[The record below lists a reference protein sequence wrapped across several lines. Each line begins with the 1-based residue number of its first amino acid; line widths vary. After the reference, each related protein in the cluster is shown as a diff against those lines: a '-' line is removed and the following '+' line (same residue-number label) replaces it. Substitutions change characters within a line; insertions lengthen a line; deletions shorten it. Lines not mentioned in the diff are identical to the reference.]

1 MSTKIMIP
9 FEATHPGTV
18 ILDEINARNISQKEL
33 AHELGVLP
41 TFLNEIL
48 KGKRAI
54 TADFAILLEKSL
66 GISADYWMK
75 FQSQYDIDKA
85 RLKEKNIRKI
95 ELIEIW
101 NIIKEY
107 VPVNQLKKL
116 GYLIGT
122 LEEDIKKIKNI
133 YKVETIDNLVNTV
146 AEHRT
151 LSFYRKSEKLQINQV
166 NMLAWSKIAEFESEK
181 IMVANFDISKM
192 EQLKRELQKIFFEN
206 TDVKDRTKR
215 MLENYGIKLVYL
227 DKFDKTPIDGFSFWN
242 GNNPTI
248 ALSVRHKR
256 IDNYAFTILHEIG
269 HIELHLKEKKER
281 RFVDIVG
288 SKDKDVFELQA
299 DEYAQKSLISDSQW
313 KELVDF
319 YTPLNDEKIFEFGA
333 KHKISPAIILG
344 RACWEMNYYAIK
356 SKIDKT
362 LN

>member
-1 MSTKIMIP
+1 MTTKNIIP

-85 RLKEKNIRKI
+85 RLKEKNVRKI
-95 ELIEIW
+95 ELIETW

-107 VPVNQLKKL
+107 VPVNQFKKL

-122 LEEDIKKIKNI
+122 LEEDIIKIKNI

-166 NMLAWSKIAEFESEK
+166 NMLAWSKIAEFESDK
-181 IMVANFDISKM
+181 ITVTDFEESKI
-192 EQLKRELQKIFFEN
+192 EQLKSELQKIFFEN
-206 TDVKDRTKR
+206 FDVKDRTRKL
-215 MLENYGIKLVYL
+215 LENFGIKLVYL
-227 DKFDKTPIDGFSFWN
+227 DKFDKTPIDGFSFWS

-269 HIELHLKEKKER
+269 HIELHLKENKKR
-281 RFVDIVG
+281 CFVDIIG

-299 DEYAQKSLISDSQW
+299 DEYAQKSLISDSKW
-313 KELVDF
+313 NELVDF
-319 YTPLNDEKIFEFGA
+319 YTPLNDDKIFEFGA
-333 KHKISPAIILG
+333 KHRIHPAIILG

>member
-1 MSTKIMIP
+1 MTTKNMIP

-18 ILDEINARNISQKEL
+18 ILDEINARNISQKAL
-33 AHELGVLP
+33 AHELGVSP

-48 KGKRAI
+48 KGKRPI
-54 TADFAILLEKSL
+54 TADFAIVLEKSL
-66 GISADYWMK
+66 GISADYWMR

-85 RLKEKNIRKI
+85 RLKEKNVRKI
-95 ELIEIW
+95 ELIETW

-122 LEEDIKKIKNI
+122 IEEDIIKIKNI

-151 LSFYRKSEKLQINQV
+151 LSFYRKSDKLDINQT

-181 IMVANFDISKM
+181 IEVAKYNESRI
-192 EQLKRELQKIFFEN
+192 EQLKSELQIIFYEN
-206 TDVKDRTKR
+206 SEVKDRTRK
-215 MLENYGIKLVYL
+215 LLDSYGIKLVYL
-227 DKFDKTPIDGFSFWN
+227 DKFEKTPIDGFSFWN

-269 HIELHLKEKKER
+269 HIELHLKENKER
-281 RFVDIVG
+281 RFVDIIG
-288 SKDKDVFELQA
+288 SKDKDSFELQA

-313 KELVDF
+313 NELLD
-319 YTPLNDEKIFEFGA
+319 YYMPLNDDRILEFGT
-333 KHKISPAIILG
+333 KYKINPAIILG
-344 RACWEMNYYAIK
+344 RACWEKNYYAIK

>member
-1 MSTKIMIP
+1 MTTKNIIP

-18 ILDEINARNISQKEL
+18 LLDEIRARNISQKDL
-33 AHELGVLP
+33 AHDLGVLP

-66 GISADYWMK
+66 GIAADYWMR

-85 RLKEKNIRKI
+85 KLKEKNVRKI
-95 ELIEIW
+95 ALIETW

-116 GYLIGT
+116 GYLNDS
-122 LEEDIKKIKNI
+122 LEDNILKIKDI

-151 LSFYRKSEKLQINQV
+151 LSFYRKSDNLQINQT
-166 NMLAWSKIAEFESEK
+166 NMLAWSKIAEFEADK
-181 IMVANFDISKM
+181 IVVPKFEVSKL
-192 EQLKRELQKIFFEN
+192 EQIKSELQLVTFEN
-206 TDVKDRTKR
+206 IDVKNRTKR
-215 MLENYGIKLVYL
+215 TLENHGIKLVYL
-227 DKFDKTPIDGFSFWN
+227 DKFEKTPIDGFSFWS
-242 GNNPTI
+242 GNNPAI
-248 ALSVRHKR
+248 ALSIRHKR
-256 IDNYAFTILHEIG
+256 LDNFTFTILHEIG
-269 HIELHLKEKKER
+269 HIELHLQEDRER

-288 SKDKDVFELQA
+288 SKNKDTFELQA
-299 DEYAQKSLISDSQW
+299 DEYAQKSLISESQW
-313 KELVDF
+313 NEFVSFNKPFD
-319 YTPLNDEKIFEFGA
+319 DDKIIEFGE
-333 KHKISPAIILG
+333 KYKINPAIILG
-344 RACWEMNYYAIK
+344 RACWENNNYAIK

>member
-1 MSTKIMIP
+1 MTTKNIIP

-18 ILDEINARNISQKEL
+18 ILDEISARNISQKEL

-48 KGKRAI
+48 KGKRTI

-66 GISADYWMK
+66 GIPADYWMR

-85 RLKEKNIRKI
+85 RLKEKNVRKI
-95 ELIEIW
+95 ELIETW

-107 VPVNQLKKL
+107 VPVAQLKKL
-116 GYLIGT
+116 GYLNGT
-122 LEEDIKKIKNI
+122 LEEDILKIKNI
-133 YKVETIDNLVNTV
+133 YNVETIDSLVNTV
-146 AEHRT
+146 AKHRT

-166 NMLAWSKIAEFESEK
+166 NMLAWSKIAEFESNK
-181 IMVANFDISKM
+181 IELAKFEVSKI
-192 EQLKRELQKIFFEN
+192 EQLKSGLQKIFFEN
-206 TDVKDRTKR
+206 FDARNRTKKL
-215 MLENYGIKLVYL
+215 LENYGIKLVYI
-227 DKFDKTPIDGFSFWN
+227 DKFDKTPIDGFSFWS
-242 GNNPTI
+242 GNNPAI

-269 HIELHLKEKKER
+269 HIELHLKDNKEQ
-281 RFVDIVG
+281 RFVDIIG
-288 SKDKDVFELQA
+288 SKDKDAFELQA

-319 YTPLNDEKIFEFGA
+319 YTPLDDDKIIEFGE
-333 KHKISPAIILG
+333 KHKINPAIIFG
-344 RACWEMNYYAIK
+344 RACWEKNYYAIK

>member
-1 MSTKIMIP
+1 MTTKNIIP
-9 FEATHPGTV
+9 FEATHPGFV
-18 ILDEINARNISQKEL
+18 ILDEISARNISQKEL

-85 RLKEKNIRKI
+85 RLKEKNVRKI

-107 VPVNQLKKL
+107 VPVKQLKKL
-116 GYLIGT
+116 GYLVGT
-122 LEEDIKKIKNI
+122 LEEDIIKIKSI
-133 YKVETIDNLVNTV
+133 YKVETIDNLVNAV

-181 IMVANFDISKM
+181 IVVANFDFSKI
-192 EQLKRELQKIFFEN
+192 EQLKTELQKIFFEN
-206 TDVKDRTKR
+206 IDVKYRTKKL
-215 MLENYGIKLVYL
+215 LENYGIKLVYL

-242 GNNPTI
+242 ENNPTI
-248 ALSVRHKR
+248 ALTVRHKR
-256 IDNYAFTILHEIG
+256 IDNFAFTILHEIG
-269 HIELHLKEKKER
+269 HIELHLKDNKES
-281 RFVDIVG
+281 RFIDIIG

-319 YTPLNDEKIFEFGA
+319 YTPLNDDKIFEFGA

>member
-1 MSTKIMIP
+1 M
-9 FEATHPGTV
+9 
-18 ILDEINARNISQKEL
+18 
-33 AHELGVLP
+33 P

-85 RLKEKNIRKI
+85 RLKEKNVRKI
-95 ELIEIW
+95 ELIETW
-101 NIIKEY
+101 NIIKKY
-107 VPVNQLKKL
+107 VPVSQLKKL

-122 LEEDIKKIKNI
+122 LEENILEIKNI
-133 YKVETIDNLVNTV
+133 YKVDTIDNLVNTL

-166 NMLAWSKIAEFESEK
+166 NMLAWSKITEYESDRIAVADFEASRL
-181 IMVANFDISKM
+181 
-192 EQLKRELQKIFFEN
+192 EQLKSELQKVFFEN
-206 TDVKDRTKR
+206 FDVKDRTRKL
-215 MLENYGIKLVYL
+215 LENFGIKMVYL
-227 DKFDKTPIDGFSFWN
+227 DKFEKTPIDGFLFWR

-256 IDNYAFTILHEIG
+256 IDNFAFTILHEIG
-269 HIELHLKEKKER
+269 HIELHLIKDKER
-281 RFVDIVG
+281 RFVDIKG
-288 SKDKDVFELQA
+288 AKDKDDFELQA

-313 KELVDF
+313 NELVEF
-319 YTPLNDEKIFEFGA
+319 YAPLNDDKIFEFGA
-333 KHKISPAIILG
+333 KHKIHPAIVLG

>member
-1 MSTKIMIP
+1 MTTKNIIP
-9 FEATHPGTV
+9 FEATHPGIV

-85 RLKEKNIRKI
+85 RLKEKNVRKI

-116 GYLIGT
+116 GYLVGT
-122 LEEDIKKIKNI
+122 LEEDIINIKNI
-133 YKVETIDNLVNTV
+133 YKVETIDNLVNAV

-181 IMVANFDISKM
+181 IEVANFDFSKI
-192 EQLKRELQKIFFEN
+192 EQLKTELQKIFFEN
-206 TDVKDRTKR
+206 TDVKDRTKKL
-215 MLENYGIKLVYL
+215 LEKYGIKLVYL

-242 GNNPTI
+242 ENNPTI

-256 IDNYAFTILHEIG
+256 IDNFAFTILHEIG
-269 HIELHLKEKKER
+269 HIELHLKDNKER
-281 RFVDIVG
+281 RFIDIIG

-299 DEYAQKSLISDSQW
+299 DECAQKSLISDSQW

-333 KHKISPAIILG
+333 KYKISPAIILG

>member
-1 MSTKIMIP
+1 MTTKNIIP

-18 ILDEINARNISQKEL
+18 LLDEIRARNISQKDL

-66 GISADYWMK
+66 DITADYWMR

-85 RLKEKNIRKI
+85 KLKEKNVRKI
-95 ELIEIW
+95 ELIETW

-122 LEEDIKKIKNI
+122 LEADILKIKDI
-133 YKVETIDNLVNTV
+133 YKVETIDDLVNTV

-151 LSFYRKSEKLQINQV
+151 LSFYRKSDNLQINQM
-166 NMLAWSKIAEFESEK
+166 NMLAWSKIAEFEADRIVVPKFE
-181 IMVANFDISKM
+181 VSKL
-192 EQLKRELQKIFFEN
+192 EQIKSELQLVIFEN
-206 TDVKDRTKR
+206 IDVKNRTKR
-215 MLENYGIKLVYL
+215 TLENHGIKLVYL
-227 DKFDKTPIDGFSFWN
+227 DKFEKTPIDGFSFWS
-242 GNNPTI
+242 GNNPAI
-248 ALSVRHKR
+248 ALSIRHKR
-256 IDNYAFTILHEIG
+256 IDNFAFTILHEIG
-269 HIELHLKEKKER
+269 HIELHIQEDKEQ

-288 SKDKDVFELQA
+288 SKNKDTYELQA
-299 DEYAQKSLISDSQW
+299 DEYAQKSLISESQW
-313 KELVDF
+313 NELVTF
-319 YTPLNDEKIFEFGA
+319 YTPLNDDKIFEFGV
-333 KHKISPAIILG
+333 KHKINPAIILG

>member
-1 MSTKIMIP
+1 MTTKNMIP

-18 ILDEINARNISQKEL
+18 IWDEISARNISQKEL

-66 GISADYWMK
+66 GVSADYWMR

-85 RLKEKNIRKI
+85 RLKEKNVRKI
-95 ELIEIW
+95 ELIETW

-107 VPVNQLKKL
+107 VPVSQLKKL

-122 LEEDIKKIKNI
+122 IEEDIQRIKNI

-166 NMLAWSKIAEFESEK
+166 NMLAWSKIAEFESDK
-181 IMVANFDISKM
+181 ITVTDFDASKID
-192 EQLKRELQKIFFEN
+192 QLKSELQKIFFFN
-206 TDVKDRTKR
+206 FDVKDRTRKL
-215 MLENYGIKLVYL
+215 LEDFGIKLVYL
-227 DKFDKTPIDGFSFWN
+227 DKFDKTPIDGFSFWS

-269 HIELHLKEKKER
+269 HIELHLKENKER
-281 RFVDIVG
+281 RFVDIIG
-288 SKDKDVFELQA
+288 SKEKDAFELQA

-313 KELVDF
+313 NELENF
-319 YTPLNDEKIFEFGA
+319 YTPLNDAKIFEFGA
-333 KHKISPAIILG
+333 KHEINPAIILG
-344 RACWEMNYYAIK
+344 RACWVMNYYAIK

-362 LN
+362 LT

>member
-1 MSTKIMIP
+1 MTTKNIIP
-9 FEATHPGTV
+9 FEATHPGIV

-85 RLKEKNIRKI
+85 RLKEKNVRKI

-116 GYLIGT
+116 GYLVGT
-122 LEEDIKKIKNI
+122 LEEDIINIKNI
-133 YKVETIDNLVNTV
+133 YKVETIDNLVNAV

-181 IMVANFDISKM
+181 IEVANFDFSKI
-192 EQLKRELQKIFFEN
+192 EQLKTELQKIFFEN
-206 TDVKDRTKR
+206 TDVKDRTKKL
-215 MLENYGIKLVYL
+215 LEKYGIKLVYL

-242 GNNPTI
+242 ENNPTI

-256 IDNYAFTILHEIG
+256 IDNFAFTILHEIG
-269 HIELHLKEKKER
+269 HIELHLKDNKER
-281 RFVDIVG
+281 RFIDIIG

-299 DEYAQKSLISDSQW
+299 DECAQKSLISDSQW

-319 YTPLNDEKIFEFGA
+319 YTPLNDDKIFEFGA
-333 KHKISPAIILG
+333 KHEISPAIILG

>member
-1 MSTKIMIP
+1 MTTKNIIP

-18 ILDEINARNISQKEL
+18 IMDEINARNISQKEL

-66 GISADYWMK
+66 GISADYWMR
-75 FQSQYDIDKA
+75 FQSQFDIDKA

-107 VPVNQLKKL
+107 VPVNKLKKL

-122 LEEDIKKIKNI
+122 LEEDIIKIKDI
-133 YKVETIDNLVNTV
+133 YKVETIEDLVNTV

-151 LSFYRKSEKLQINQV
+151 LSFYRTSGKLEINQT
-166 NMLAWSKIAEFESEK
+166 NMLAWSKIAEFESGK
-181 IMVANFDISKM
+181 VIVPNFDASRV
-192 EQLKRELQKIFFEN
+192 EQLKNDLHNVFFEN
-206 TDVKDRTKR
+206 SNVKERTKKL
-215 MLENYGIKLVYL
+215 LENYGIKLVYL
-227 DKFDKTPIDGFSFWN
+227 DKFDKTPIDGFSFWS
-242 GNNPTI
+242 GNNPAI

-256 IDNYAFTILHEIG
+256 IDNFAFTILHEIG
-269 HIELHLKEKKER
+269 HIELHLKDDMEQ
-281 RFVDIVG
+281 RFVDIIG
-288 SKDKDVFELQA
+288 SKDKDTCELQA

-313 KELVDF
+313 TELVNF
-319 YTPLNDEKIFEFGA
+319 YTPLNDDKIFEFGA
-333 KHKISPAIILG
+333 KHKINPAIILG

-356 SKIDKT
+356 SQIDKT

>member
-1 MSTKIMIP
+1 MTTKNMIP
-9 FEATHPGTV
+9 FEATHPGTA
-18 ILDEINARNISQKEL
+18 ILDEIRARNISQKEL
-33 AHELGVLP
+33 AHELDVLP

-48 KGKRAI
+48 KGKRAVS
-54 TADFAILLEKSL
+54 ADFAILLEKAL
-66 GISADYWMK
+66 GISADYWMR

-85 RLKEKNIRKI
+85 RLKEKNVRKI

-122 LEEDIKKIKNI
+122 LEEDILKIKNI

-146 AEHRT
+146 AEHRA

-166 NMLAWSKIAEFESEK
+166 NMLAWSKVAEFESDK
-181 IMVANFDISKM
+181 IVVANFDASKI
-192 EQLKRELQKIFFEN
+192 EQLKSELQNLFFEN
-206 TDVKDRTKR
+206 SNVKDRSRKL
-215 MLENYGIKLVYL
+215 LENYGIKLVYL
-227 DKFDKTPIDGFSFWN
+227 DKFDKTPIDGLSFWS

-248 ALSVRHKR
+248 ALSIRHKR

-269 HIELHLKEKKER
+269 HIDLHLKENKER
-281 RFVDIVG
+281 RFVDIIG
-288 SKDKDVFELQA
+288 SKDKDTFELQA

-319 YTPLNDEKIFEFGA
+319 YTPLNDDKIFEFGA
-333 KHKISPAIILG
+333 KHKINPAIILG
-344 RACWEMNYYAIK
+344 RACWEKNHYAIK

>member
-1 MSTKIMIP
+1 MTTKNMIP
-9 FEATHPGTV
+9 FEPTHPGTV
-18 ILDEINARNISQKEL
+18 ILDEINARNISQKIL

-48 KGKRAI
+48 KGKRSI

-66 GISADYWMK
+66 GISADYWMR
-75 FQSQYDIDKA
+75 FQSQYDIDRA
-85 RLKEKNIRKI
+85 RLKEKNVRKI
-95 ELIEIW
+95 ELIETW

-122 LEEDIKKIKNI
+122 LEEDIVKIKDI

-181 IMVANFDISKM
+181 IEVAKFDESRI
-192 EQLKRELQKIFFEN
+192 EQLKSELQIIFFEN
-206 TDVKDRTKR
+206 YDVKVRTKKL
-215 MLENYGIKLVYL
+215 LENYGVKLVYL
-227 DKFDKTPIDGFSFWN
+227 EKFDKTPIDGFSFWN

-269 HIELHLKEKKER
+269 HIVLHLKENKER
-281 RFVDIVG
+281 RFVDIIG
-288 SKDKDVFELQA
+288 SKDKDDFEIQA
-299 DEYAQKSLISDSQW
+299 DEYAQKSLISETQW
-313 KELVDF
+313 NELLGF
-319 YTPLNDEKIFEFGA
+319 YVPLNDDKILEFGI
-333 KHKISPAIILG
+333 KHKINPAIIIG

-356 SKIDKT
+356 SKINKT

>member
-1 MSTKIMIP
+1 MTTKNIIP
-9 FEATHPGTV
+9 FEATHPGIA
-18 ILDEINARNISQKEL
+18 ILDEIRARNISQKEL

-48 KGKRAI
+48 KGKRAV
-54 TADFAILLEKSL
+54 TADFAVLLEKSL

-85 RLKEKNIRKI
+85 RLKEKNVRKI
-95 ELIEIW
+95 ERIETW

-122 LEEDIKKIKNI
+122 LEEDIVKIKNI
-133 YKVETIDNLVNTV
+133 YKVETIDNLVNIV

-166 NMLAWSKIAEFESEK
+166 NMLAWSKIAEFESDK
-181 IMVANFDISKM
+181 ITVSDFEVSKI
-192 EQLKRELQKIFFEN
+192 EQLKDELQHIFFEN
-206 TDVKDRTKR
+206 LDVKERAKK
-215 MLENYGIKLVYL
+215 MLENFGIKLVYL
-227 DKFDKTPIDGFSFWN
+227 NKFDKTPIDGFSFWS

-248 ALSVRHKR
+248 ALSIRHKR
-256 IDNYAFTILHEIG
+256 IDNFAFTILHEIG
-269 HIELHLKEKKER
+269 HIELHLKDNKER
-281 RFVDIVG
+281 RFVDISG

-299 DEYAQKSLISDSQW
+299 DEYAQKSLISDSKW
-313 KELVDF
+313 KELIDF
-319 YTPLNDEKIFEFGA
+319 FTPLNDDKILEFGT
-333 KHKISPAIILG
+333 KHKIHPAIILG
-344 RACWEMNYYAIK
+344 RVCWERNDYAIK

>member
-1 MSTKIMIP
+1 MTTKNIIP

-66 GISADYWMK
+66 GISADYWMR
-75 FQSQYDIDKA
+75 FQTQHDIDKA
-85 RLKEKNIRKI
+85 RLKEKNVRKI

-101 NIIKEY
+101 NIIKVY

-122 LEEDIKKIKNI
+122 LEEDILKIKNI
-133 YKVETIDNLVNTV
+133 YKVETIDNLINTV

-166 NMLAWSKIAEFESEK
+166 NMLAWSKIAEFESDK
-181 IMVANFDISKM
+181 ITVTDFEASKI
-192 EQLKRELQKIFFEN
+192 EQLKSELQKIFFEN
-206 TDVKDRTKR
+206 SDVIDRTKKL
-215 MLENYGIKLVYL
+215 LENFGIKLIYL
-227 DKFDKTPIDGFSFWN
+227 DKFDKTPIDGFSFWS

-256 IDNYAFTILHEIG
+256 IDNFAFTILHEIG
-269 HIELHLKEKKER
+269 HIELHLKENKER
-281 RFVDIVG
+281 RFVDIIG
-288 SKDKDVFELQA
+288 SKDKDDFELQA
-299 DEYAQKSLISDSQW
+299 DEYAKKSLISDSQW
-313 KELVDF
+313 NELVVF
-319 YTPLNDEKIFEFGA
+319 YTPLNDDMIFEFGA
-333 KHKISPAIILG
+333 KHRIHPAIILG
-344 RACWEMNYYAIK
+344 RACWEINYYAIK

>member
-1 MSTKIMIP
+1 MKTENIIP

-18 ILDEINARNISQKEL
+18 ILDEISARNISQKEL

-54 TADFAILLEKSL
+54 TADFAVLLEKSL

-75 FQSQYDIDKA
+75 FQSQYDLDRA
-85 RLKEKNIRKI
+85 RLKEKNVRKI
-95 ELIEIW
+95 ELIETW

-116 GYLIGT
+116 RYLVGK
-122 LEEDIKKIKNI
+122 LEDDIVKIKDI

-151 LSFYRKSEKLQINQV
+151 FSFYRKSEKLQINQT

-181 IMVANFDISKM
+181 IEVAKYDESRI
-192 EQLKRELQKIFFEN
+192 EQLKSELQIIFFEN
-206 TDVKDRTKR
+206 SDVKERTRKL
-215 MLENYGIKLVYL
+215 LESYGIKLVYL
-227 DKFDKTPIDGFSFWN
+227 AKFDKTPIDGFLFWN

-269 HIELHLKEKKER
+269 HIVLHLKENKER
-281 RFVDIVG
+281 RFVDIIG
-288 SKDKDVFELQA
+288 SKDKDDFELQA

-313 KELVDF
+313 NELKDF
-319 YTPLNDEKIFEFGA
+319 YLPLKDDKIFEFGA
-333 KHKISPAIILG
+333 KHKIHPAIVLG

-362 LN
+362 LK

>member
-1 MSTKIMIP
+1 MTTKNMIP

-66 GISADYWMK
+66 GISADYWMR

-85 RLKEKNIRKI
+85 RLKEKNVRKI
-95 ELIEIW
+95 ELIETW

-122 LEEDIKKIKNI
+122 LEEDIIKIKNI
-133 YKVETIDNLVNTV
+133 YKVETIDSLVNTV
-146 AEHRT
+146 AEHSA
-151 LSFYRKSEKLQINQV
+151 LSFYRKSEKLQINKV
-166 NMLAWSKIAEFESEK
+166 NMLAWSKIAEFESDK
-181 IMVANFDISKM
+181 IMVLDYDASKI
-192 EQLKRELQKIFFEN
+192 EQLKMELQKIFFEN
-206 TDVKDRTKR
+206 FNVKERTKNL
-215 MLENYGIKLVYL
+215 LENFGIKLVYL
-227 DKFDKTPIDGFSFWN
+227 DKFDKTPIDGFSFWS
-242 GNNPTI
+242 GNNPAM

-256 IDNYAFTILHEIG
+256 IDNFAFTVLHEIG
-269 HIELHLKEKKER
+269 HIQLHLKEDKER
-281 RFVDIVG
+281 RFVDIIG
-288 SKDKDVFELQA
+288 LKDKDDFELQA

-319 YTPLNDEKIFEFGA
+319 YTPLNDDKIFKFGE

>member
-1 MSTKIMIP
+1 MTTKNMIP

-18 ILDEINARNISQKEL
+18 ILDEISARNISQKEL
-33 AHELGVLP
+33 AHELGILP

-48 KGKRAI
+48 KGKRSI

-66 GISADYWMK
+66 EISADYWMR

-85 RLKEKNIRKI
+85 RLKEKNVRKI
-95 ELIEIW
+95 ELIETW

-107 VPVNQLKKL
+107 VPITQLKKL

-122 LEEDIKKIKNI
+122 LEEDILKIKNI
-133 YKVETIDNLVNTV
+133 YKVETIDKLVNTV

-166 NMLAWSKIAEFESEK
+166 NMLAWSKIAEFESDK
-181 IMVANFDISKM
+181 ITVTDFEASKI
-192 EQLKRELQKIFFEN
+192 EHLKSALQKIFFEN
-206 TDVKDRTKR
+206 SDVKFKTKKL
-215 MLENYGIKLVYL
+215 LENFGIKLVYL
-227 DKFDKTPIDGFSFWN
+227 DKFDKTPIDGFSFWS

-269 HIELHLKEKKER
+269 HIEMHLKENKER
-281 RFVDIVG
+281 HFVDIIG
-288 SKDKDVFELQA
+288 SKDKDAFELQA
-299 DEYAQKSLISDSQW
+299 DEYAQKSLISVSQW
-313 KELVDF
+313 NELVNF
-319 YTPLNDEKIFEFGA
+319 YTPLNDVKIFEFGA
-333 KHKISPAIILG
+333 KHKINPAIILG
-344 RACWEMNYYAIK
+344 RACWVKNYYAIK

>member
-1 MSTKIMIP
+1 MTTKNIIP

-54 TADFAILLEKSL
+54 TADFAIILEKSL
-66 GISADYWMK
+66 GISADYWMR
-75 FQSQYDIDKA
+75 FQTQYDIDKA
-85 RLKEKNIRKI
+85 RLKEKNVRKI
-95 ELIEIW
+95 ELIETW

-122 LEEDIKKIKNI
+122 LEEDIIKIKNI

-166 NMLAWSKIAEFESEK
+166 NMLAWSKIAEFESDK
-181 IMVANFDISKM
+181 ITVTDFEASKI
-192 EQLKRELQKIFFEN
+192 EQLKSELQILFFEN
-206 TDVKDRTKR
+206 FDVKDRTRKL
-215 MLENYGIKLVYL
+215 LENFGIKLVYL
-227 DKFDKTPIDGFSFWN
+227 DKFDKTPIDGFSFWS

-269 HIELHLKEKKER
+269 HIELHLKENKER
-281 RFVDIVG
+281 RFVDIIG

-313 KELVDF
+313 NELVDF
-319 YTPLNDEKIFEFGA
+319 YTPLNDDKIFEFSA
-333 KHKISPAIILG
+333 KNRIHPAIILG

-362 LN
+362 LY

>member
-1 MSTKIMIP
+1 MTTKNIIP

-48 KGKRAI
+48 KGKRAV

-66 GISADYWMK
+66 GISADYWMR

-85 RLKEKNIRKI
+85 RLKEKNVRKI

-101 NIIKEY
+101 NIIKAY

-122 LEEDIKKIKNI
+122 LEEDILKIKEI
-133 YKVETIDNLVNTV
+133 YKVDTIENLVNTV

-151 LSFYRKSEKLQINQV
+151 LSFYRKSDKLQINQT
-166 NMLAWSKIAEFESEK
+166 NMLAWSKIAEFESGK
-181 IMVANFDISKM
+181 IMVAEFDTSRT
-192 EQLKRELQKIFFEN
+192 EQLKNELQNLFFEN
-206 TDVKDRTKR
+206 YNVKDRTR
-215 MLENYGIKLVYL
+215 DLLENFGIKLIYL
-227 DKFDKTPIDGFSFWN
+227 EKFDKTPIDGFSFWS
-242 GNNPTI
+242 GNNPAI
-248 ALSVRHKR
+248 ALSVRHNR
-256 IDNYAFTILHEIG
+256 IDNYAFTIFHEIG
-269 HIELHLKEKKER
+269 HIDLHLKEDKER
-281 RFVDIVG
+281 RFVDIIG
-288 SKDKDVFELQA
+288 SKEKDPFELQA

-313 KELVDF
+313 NELVEF
-319 YTPLNDEKIFEFGA
+319 YTPLNDDKIFEFGA
-333 KHKISPAIILG
+333 KHGINPAIILG

>member
-1 MSTKIMIP
+1 MTTKNMIP

-18 ILDEINARNISQKEL
+18 ILDEIGARNISQKEL

-66 GISADYWMK
+66 GISADYWMR

-85 RLKEKNIRKI
+85 RLKEKNVRKI
-95 ELIEIW
+95 ELIETW

-122 LEEDIKKIKNI
+122 LEEDILKIKKI

-166 NMLAWSKIAEFESEK
+166 NMLAWSKIAEFESDK
-181 IMVANFDISKM
+181 IKVTNFEVSKI
-192 EQLKRELQKIFFEN
+192 EQLKSELQKIFFEN
-206 TDVKDRTKR
+206 IDVKDRTRKL
-215 MLENYGIKLVYL
+215 LENFGIKLIYL
-227 DKFDKTPIDGFSFWN
+227 DKFDKTPIDGFSFWS

-248 ALSVRHKR
+248 ALSIRHKR
-256 IDNYAFTILHEIG
+256 IDNFAFTILHEIG
-269 HIELHLKEKKER
+269 HIELHLKEDKER
-281 RFVDIVG
+281 RFIDIIG
-288 SKDKDVFELQA
+288 LKDKDAFELQA
-299 DEYAQKSLISDSQW
+299 DEYAQKSLISDTQW
-313 KELVDF
+313 SELEKF
-319 YTPLNDEKIFEFGA
+319 YTPLNDDKIFEFGA
-333 KHKISPAIILG
+333 KHKIHPAIILG
-344 RACWEMNYYAIK
+344 RACWVMNYYAIK

>member
-1 MSTKIMIP
+1 MTTKNIIP

-85 RLKEKNIRKI
+85 RLKEKNVRKI
-95 ELIEIW
+95 ELIETW

-122 LEEDIKKIKNI
+122 LEEDIIKIKNI

-146 AEHRT
+146 AEHRM

-166 NMLAWSKIAEFESEK
+166 NMLAWSKIAEFESDK
-181 IMVANFDISKM
+181 ITVTDFEESKI
-192 EQLKRELQKIFFEN
+192 EQLKSELQKIFFEN
-206 TDVKDRTKR
+206 FDVKDRTKKL
-215 MLENYGIKLVYL
+215 LENYGIKLVYL
-227 DKFDKTPIDGFSFWN
+227 DKFDKTPIDGFSFWS

-269 HIELHLKEKKER
+269 HIELHLKENKER
-281 RFVDIVG
+281 RFVDIIG
-288 SKDKDVFELQA
+288 SKDKDDFELQA
-299 DEYAQKSLISDSQW
+299 DEYAQTSLISDSQW

-319 YTPLNDEKIFEFGA
+319 YTPLNDDKIFEFGA
-333 KHKISPAIILG
+333 KHNISPAIILG